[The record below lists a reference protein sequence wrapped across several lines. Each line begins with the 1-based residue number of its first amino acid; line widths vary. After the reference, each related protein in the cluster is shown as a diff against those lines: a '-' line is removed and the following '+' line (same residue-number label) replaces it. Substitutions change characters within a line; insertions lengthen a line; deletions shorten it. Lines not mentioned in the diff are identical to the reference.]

1 MDLDTDWIDDFNNKE
16 KQYNPF
22 YPKEVTN
29 VRIVFLYI
37 NEKNELVY
45 SKKFKYPVKNEMI
58 SNNKLMHLLK
68 KNIAYNN
75 QRFYPTYLFR
85 YNMDI
90 LPENINQFIHEPQ
103 RFTFF
108 KQVNYMRE
116 IPWEKT
122 IDFFKSLN
130 RLYIFMKTRSPTQR
144 GSTKKIY
151 ISKKFRKKTRRKY
164 I

>member
-1 MDLDTDWIDDFNNKE
+1 MDLDTDWIDDFNNEE

-29 VRIVFLYI
+29 VRIVFLYL

-45 SKKFKYPVKNEMI
+45 SKKFIYPVKNEII
-58 SNNKLMHLLK
+58 SNDKLMHLLK
-68 KNIAYNN
+68 KNIVYNN
-75 QRFYPTYLFR
+75 RSFYPTYLFR

-90 LPENINQFIHEPQ
+90 RPENINRFIHEPQ

-122 IDFFKSLN
+122 IDFFQPLN
-130 RLYIFMKTRSPTQR
+130 RLYIFMKNRSPIQR

-151 ISKKFRKKTRRKY
+151 ISKKSRKKTRRKY

>member
-1 MDLDTDWIDDFNNKE
+1 MDTDWIDDFNNKE

-22 YPKEVTN
+22 YPKKVTN

-45 SKKFKYPVKNEMI
+45 SKKFIHPVKNEII
-58 SNNKLMHLLK
+58 SNDKLMNLLK
-68 KNIAYNN
+68 KNIIYNN
-75 QRFYPTYLFR
+75 RSFYPTYLFR
-85 YNMDI
+85 YNMNI
-90 LPENINQFIHEPQ
+90 RPENINQFIHEPQ
-103 RFTFF
+103 RFTFL

-122 IDFFKSLN
+122 IDFFQSLN
-130 RLYIFMKTRSPTQR
+130 RLYIFMKNRSPSQR

-151 ISKKFRKKTRRKY
+151 ISKKSCKKTRRKY